1 MIGGFGSL
9 WASIFYY
16 SLEVWPKDETNLIY
30 PNVNTF
36 LMYSSGVLMAN
47 MILLMIT
54 VIFNPI
60 ISGAVCECAPFLWF
74 VNLFAG
80 GATFLFF
87 LVWSIMGAIW
97 VEKDGLDLSK
107 FYIPWWVNG
116 RFYFGTWFKNATNTT
131 LIFSFI
137 ISWLPMALLLL
148 ATVMVCC
155 TMAART
161 NSEGQE
167 EVDPQA
173 DQNQARK
180 DKLNAFFSNIVD
192 KLPSKKKGTDKL
204 DTQKDEKKNEGNVE
218 TNNKTAEDEEKK
230 NLI

>member
-16 SLEVWPKDETNLIY
+16 SLEVWPKDETNLQY

-36 LMYSSGVLMAN
+36 LMYASGVLMAN

-60 ISGAVCECAPFLWF
+60 MADCCECAPFLWF
-74 VNLFAG
+74 VNLFIG

-97 VEKDGLDLSK
+97 VDKDGLDLSK
-107 FYIPWWVNG
+107 FYIPWWVQG
-116 RFYFGTWFKNATNTT
+116 RFYYGTWFKNATNTT
-131 LIFSFI
+131 LIFSFV
-137 ISWLPMALLLL
+137 ISWFPMVVLSLFGVYA
-148 ATVMVCC
+148 CC
-155 TMAART
+155 TLAART
-161 NSEGQE
+161 NSEAKEGE
-167 EVDPQA
+167 DHEA
-173 DQNQARK
+173 DQNQAKK
-180 DKLNAFFSNIVD
+180 DKLNSFFSKMKNA
-192 KLPSKKKGTDKL
+192 LPSKKNDTDKL

-230 NLI
+230 NLIN